1 MSRAA
6 FSQIRLDNRV
16 GYVSRVAVREIG
28 LDNGAGWIADQVGD
42 WSECV
47 SFCQYNRHKLPV
59 MNR

>member
-1 MSRAA
+1 VSGAA
-6 FSQIRLDNRV
+6 FSQIGSDNRV

-47 SFCQYNRHKLPV
+47 SLGQYNRHKLPV